1 MLLGQAHGLT
11 AVRNFQ
17 YDGFALQPF
26 QNVVQRL
33 ANQCMIVDNKNL
45 MQGLRHSPLHGD
57 STHLRVVGE
66 TCVPKL

>member
-1 MLLGQAHGLT
+1 
-11 AVRNFQ
+11 
-17 YDGFALQPF
+17 
-26 QNVVQRL
+26 VQRL